1 MAGRSAKRPPRRSLL
16 RKLRSWAQRL
26 LSLLVA
32 LVLVASLAVFFLL
45 RSEGFARFVLSKAMP
60 VVENVLPGSISFASF
75 SGGLGSRFE
84 LNDVVIEDE
93 RGAPFI
99 TADKLVLE
107 WEVLDLLFKD
117 VTASR
122 LELHR
127 PVVALR
133 QREDGSLNVV
143 SAFVKPGPPKPS
155 SDEPAKPFPIDIE
168 VGSLVIVDGSFLF
181 ARPDGTPIVDVTG
194 IGLDAGYSLRGF
206 EHDASF
212 RNLTAKL
219 DAPIEIPVASLTGGA
234 RMHDYVLDLD
244 DVLLRWKDDV
254 LHVDGGL
261 GPVAAITPQLD
272 IEVQRFDLA
281 DVKEFAPS
289 APLRGVLTGPLTL
302 SGSLD
307 ELLIAGAL
315 KTARG
320 GELTIHSGG
329 LGPGSPLSHEA
340 DLSLSGLDL
349 AELLDVPQLPP
360 ALTGTITWKGAGT
373 GLDTLR
379 GAATAKLGV
388 INYQKLE
395 LGPTRLSATVGDGV
409 VQVEKLAVGL
419 ARGTPT
425 LTGAINLLESCFDVR
440 LGGDL
445 GALQDL
451 RERIVAP
458 ITSGRAVLNA
468 TAAGCWNT
476 ATDVVALSTEG
487 SADFAD
493 LALTPAETSVKA
505 GSLAWTL
512 DVAIPKAP
520 TGPMMSGP
528 VTVELTELRTAKQVV
543 NSASLRGL
551 LSDAR
556 FTVEDFSASSGPDL
570 GLALVGHV
578 DWSELPTVAIHG
590 ESLRATYRSVSV
602 EASQAFDFRLREG
615 AFEASGLVADAGEG
629 GRLIIQGTLDP
640 EGDTNALLR
649 LLTFDLVQADAFL
662 PENGKLRGELQ
673 DLTVKLTGTSS
684 NPGLSVRTRLRQF
697 ATRGRG
703 PIDLDLDIEYA
714 NELLT
719 GSASLSDLLT
729 LELGKVPLRF
739 RLDGKGGLP
748 VSLLDNASVDVV
760 LTVLD
765 GPLSRL
771 EAPLGARLPANYV
784 GGKVRGEVRLG
795 GTTSKP
801 TVDGG
806 FLLRDLVVDLTKLEA
821 RAVSGFDGERDEGS
835 RQITLQGAYK
845 LADGVLVLRDTKL
858 RTLAD
863 GTVLEV
869 GARAAVPL
877 GEWLMA
883 VAGPREL
890 RTEHR
895 PPLVDGLELEVRL
908 RRLPMSLLHLLSPA
922 TKPVSGALEGKLVLS
937 GSMSSP
943 VVRSDL
949 NLVGGRVSDRAL
961 KRVELDAAIES
972 GKLTAQLELVPELGL
987 NELAGADDARGGGTK
1002 GRAGKG
1008 RKPTKKEVAAKEASA
1023 AEKARILLASTP
1035 DAGRL
1040 VIRAEAPLPLAL
1052 DGSRTV
1058 KEMFGQPGLHG
1069 EVRTD
1074 GFPLP
1079 LLLAFVPGAIG
1090 AKGQLDLSGS
1100 VSGSLLD
1107 PKPDI
1112 RLVMND
1118 GMFKYQPTSVSYE
1131 NIDIDV
1137 KLTSGRV
1144 FIDVASLD
1152 ALPLIRNP
1160 LDLVFKPNVSKDRL
1174 VSGKRNLVASGS
1186 IALDGWKPG
1195 ELALSIEARRLWAI
1209 YTQEIKAQVGGKL
1222 TVDGVWPDIHINGT
1236 LDVDEVNVEMGQDTF
1251 AHKVASMQLPDNL
1264 RVHRTSDSGSAG
1276 PTLSTFAPVM
1286 RIDGTS
1292 VLDNYDANVLVR
1304 LGNKIRVKLAMGIAQ
1319 GRDDALR
1326 ALNMV
1331 GSIEPEVN
1339 IGGEVRVEI
1348 TDGKP
1353 SVVGSIEVTRDS
1365 TLTALTKK
1373 FDIRPG
1379 SSVTLTGEPLDS
1391 RLDLIADYPSS
1402 YGSIQVKVTGSSREP
1417 QIEFSSD
1424 ELADQ
1429 GDIMAVL
1436 VTGKPLSE
1444 QTSAEGGSLMKTL
1457 SSALAG
1463 FSTKLLGKY
1472 TPLDKLDI
1480 DLGEGLSSGS
1490 VEAGKALTPELFLLS
1505 RFRWG
1510 VEDEREN
1517 RVEAEVQFRP
1527 RGLKR
1532 FSIEA
1537 SIGDRLAGGLQIVWR
1552 VLY

>member
-1 MAGRSAKRPPRRSLL
+1 
-16 RKLRSWAQRL
+16 
-26 LSLLVA
+26 
-32 LVLVASLAVFFLL
+32 
-45 RSEGFARFVLSKAMP
+45 MP
-60 VVENVLPGSISFASF
+60 VVDHALPGSISFRSF

-84 LNDVVIEDE
+84 LNDVVIADE
-93 RGAPFI
+93 RGEPFI
-99 TADKLVLE
+99 TADKLALE
-107 WEVLDLLFKD
+107 WEVMDLLFKD

-122 LELHR
+122 VELHR

-143 SAFVKPGPPKPS
+143 TAFVKPGPQKPS
-155 SDEPAKPFPIDIE
+155 SGEPAKPLPIDIE
-168 VGSLVIVDGSFLF
+168 VGSVVIVDGSFLF
-181 ARPDGTPIVDVTG
+181 ARPDGTPVVDVKG
-194 IGLDAGYSLRGF
+194 IGLDASYSLRGF

-219 DAPIEIPVASLTGGA
+219 DAPIDIPVASLSGGA
-234 RMHDYVLDLD
+234 RMDDYVLDLD
-244 DVLLRWKDDV
+244 DVMLRWKEDL
-254 LHVDGGL
+254 LHVTGTL
-261 GPVAAITPQLD
+261 GPVTALTPKLTVD
-272 IEVQRFDLA
+272 VRRFDLA

-289 APLRGVLTGPLTL
+289 APLHGVLTGPLSL
-302 SGSLD
+302 SGDLD
-307 ELLIAGAL
+307 ELLLAGSL
-315 KTARG
+315 KTALG
-320 GELTIHSGG
+320 GELVIHSGG
-329 LGPGSPLSHEA
+329 VGLSGPLSHHA
-340 DLSLSGLDL
+340 DLSLHGLDL
-349 AELLDVPQLPP
+349 SELLDVPQLPP
-360 ALTGTITWKGAGT
+360 ALTGSMSWKGLGT
-373 GLDTLR
+373 GLETLR
-379 GAATAKLGV
+379 GSATAKLRP
-388 INYQKLE
+388 IDYQKMR
-395 LGPTRLSATVGDGV
+395 LGPTQLTAAIGDGV
-409 VQVEKLAVGL
+409 VDIKNLAVGL
-419 ARGTPT
+419 AQGTPT
-425 LTGAINLLESCFDVR
+425 LAGTVNLMKSCFDVA

-451 RERIVAP
+451 RTRIAVP
-458 ITSGRAVLNA
+458 VTSGHARLDA
-468 TAAGCWNT
+468 TAMGCWNT
-476 ATDVVALSTEG
+476 ETDVVALSTTG
-487 SADFAD
+487 RADIGD
-493 LALTPAETSVKA
+493 LALTPAQTSVDA

-512 DVAIPKAP
+512 DVAIPRGPVA
-520 TGPMMSGP
+520 PMMSGP
-528 VTVELTELRTAKQVV
+528 VTLELKKLKTATQLIDT
-543 NSASLRGL
+543 ASVRGTL
-551 LSDAR
+551 EDSR
-556 FTVEDFSASSGPDL
+556 FTVEDLSANSGPDL
-570 GLALVGHV
+570 GLKLVGHV
-578 DWSELPTVAIHG
+578 DWSKLPTVAIHG

-602 EASQAFDFRLREG
+602 ETPQPFDFRLRNG
-615 AFEASGLVADAGEG
+615 AFEASGLVANAAEG
-629 GRLIIQGTLDP
+629 GKLILQGTLDT

-662 PENGKLRGELQ
+662 PADGRLQGELQ

-714 NELLT
+714 DNQLT

-739 RLDGKGGLP
+739 RLDGKEGLP
-748 VSLLDNASVDVV
+748 VSLLDNADIDVV

-765 GPLSRL
+765 GALARL
-771 EAPLGARLPANYV
+771 EAPLGSRLPANYV
-784 GGKVRGEVRLG
+784 GGKVRGEVRVG
-795 GTTSKP
+795 GTTRNP

-806 FLLRDLVVDLTKLEA
+806 FLVRDLVVDLSKLEA
-821 RAVSGFDGERDEGS
+821 RGGAGLDSERPERS
-835 RQITLQGAYK
+835 RQITLQGAYS
-845 LADGVLVLRDTKL
+845 LVDGVFSLRDTKL
-858 RTLAD
+858 RTVAD
-863 GTVLEV
+863 GTVLDV

-877 GEWLMA
+877 GDWLMA
-883 VAGPREL
+883 VAGPRAL
-890 RTEHR
+890 RKEKR
-895 PPLVDGLELEVRL
+895 PALVSGLEVEAGL
-908 RRLPMSLLHLLSPA
+908 RRLPMTLLHLLSPA

-937 GSMSSP
+937 GSMKAP
-943 VVRSDL
+943 VVRADL
-949 NLVGGRVSDRAL
+949 KLVGGRVQDRAL
-961 KRVELDAAIES
+961 KRVELDAVIAS
-972 GKLTAQLELVPELGL
+972 GKLTAQLELLPELDL
-987 NELAGADDARGGGTK
+987 EELAEVDGPRGGGKK
-1002 GRAGKG
+1002 GRSKKG
-1008 RKPTKKEVAAKEASA
+1008 RKPAKTGRAAPDESA
-1023 AEKARILLASTP
+1023 ADKARTLLAQTP

-1058 KEMFGQPGLHG
+1058 EEMLGQPGLYG

-1100 VSGSLLD
+1100 VSGTLLD

-1131 NIDIDV
+1131 DIDLDV
-1137 KLTSGRV
+1137 KLTPERV
-1144 FIDVASLD
+1144 LIDVASLD

-1160 LDLVFKPNVSKDRL
+1160 LDLVFKPNVSKDTL
-1174 VSGKRNLVASGS
+1174 VSGKHNLSASGS
-1186 IALDGWKPG
+1186 ISLDGWKPG
-1195 ELALSIEARRLWAI
+1195 EVALKVDAWRLWAI
-1209 YTQEIKAQVGGKL
+1209 YTQEIKAQLGGEL
-1222 TVDGVWPDIHINGT
+1222 SVNGVWPDIDISGT
-1236 LDVDEVNVEMGQDTF
+1236 LDVDEVNVDMGQETF
-1251 AHKVASMQLPDNL
+1251 GHKVASMQLPDNL
-1264 RVHRTSDSGSAG
+1264 RIHRARDAG
-1276 PTLSTFAPVM
+1276 GGGPALSTFAPV
-1286 RIDGTS
+1286 ISTDGTS

-1304 LGNKIRVKLAMGIAQ
+1304 LGNKNRIKLAMGIAQ

-1326 ALNMV
+1326 ALNMI

-1339 IGGEVRVEI
+1339 VGGEVRIEI
-1348 TDGKP
+1348 TDGSP
-1353 SVVGSIEVTRDS
+1353 SLVGNIEVTRDS

-1373 FDIRPG
+1373 FEIRSG
-1379 SSVTLTGEPLDS
+1379 SNVTLTGEPLDS
-1391 RLDLIADYPSS
+1391 RLDLIADYPSN
-1402 YGSIQVKVTGSSREP
+1402 YGSIEVEVTGSLREP
-1417 QIEFSSD
+1417 EIEFSSD
-1424 ELADQ
+1424 ELGDQ

-1480 DLGEGLSSGS
+1480 DLGDGLSSGS
-1490 VEAGKALTPELFLLS
+1490 VEAGKALTSELFLLS

-1532 FSIEA
+1532 FSVEA